1 MINSRH
7 IRHLA
12 SVLLRIL
19 PSCILVIA
27 VTFMLTSQSAEAAS
41 TCGYVANHAEPLLN
55 PDVVFLLFVVA
66 LMGLFLEISHP
77 GTILPGVVGA
87 ISLLLFFF
95 AASSMA
101 LNWTGLAL
109 MLLSFV
115 LLILDVKLPAHGVLT
130 LGAVVS
136 LVAGTFIFFS
146 PGGQQIDPWLVYT
159 IGAAVG
165 VIGLVLMTFVIR
177 ARRRPVLN
185 GVEGMIGARV
195 VAITPLAPEGRVNY
209 FGENWAAILNIPG
222 LSVRAGTELQIV
234 SVQGLCLCVRPLH
247 TDTRPVSNID

>member
-19 PSCILVIA
+19 PSCILIVA
-27 VTFMLTSQSAEAAS
+27 VSVSFVLTSRSAEAAS
-41 TCGYVANHAEPLLN
+41 MCGYVANHTEPLLH
-55 PDVVFLLFVVA
+55 PDVMFLLFVVA
-66 LMGLFLEISHP
+66 LMGLFL
-77 GTILPGVVGA
+77 
-87 ISLLLFFF
+87 
-95 AASSMA
+95 
-101 LNWTGLAL
+101 
-109 MLLSFV
+109 
-115 LLILDVKLPAHGVLT
+115 LI
-130 LGAVVS
+130 
-136 LVAGTFIFFS
+136 
-146 PGGQQIDPWLVYT
+146 
-159 IGAAVG
+159 
-165 VIGLVLMTFVIR
+165 TFVIR
-177 ARRRPVLN
+177 ARRRHVLN